1 MCFRKVVQTSVWVSE
16 KSYWE
21 HGDFSWNLE
30 KTRTHGFF
38 KGQKIALVLRTRV
51 IVRSLKK
58 LTCACFFQLALETM
72 LLPTQI
78 RVAYI
83 VYWME
88 TQETFST
95 NNVCCCFNKSF
106 FCMAILAFVWRGDV
120 SKANRQLANLCTI
133 VFHKGFF
140 WRQYFERRSRQGD
153 RRYWACPTAWSNVYE
168 RKEGSGSTAD
178 DSVQFGW
185 KKIIRDDLFIQ
196 RLGQTVLSRNGK
208 VRLGRE

>member
-1 MCFRKVVQTSVWVSE
+1 MPSLRCTRQLKYLVLNCYLRRVLFRFSFSQISTHFYLRNRKHFMCFRKVVQTSVWVSE

-78 RVAYI
+78 RVLYI

-95 NNVCCCFNKSF
+95 NHVRCCFNKTF
-106 FCMAILAFVWRGDV
+106 FCM
-120 SKANRQLANLCTI
+120 
-133 VFHKGFF
+133 FF
-140 WRQYFERRSRQGD
+140 WRLCDAVTFEKLIG
-153 RRYWACPTAWSNVYE
+153 N
-168 RKEGSGSTAD
+168 
-178 DSVQFGW
+178 
-185 KKIIRDDLFIQ
+185 
-196 RLGQTVLSRNGK
+196 
-208 VRLGRE
+208 